1 VIEEETLPPELDV
14 PEFAVA
20 REPKLVACPE
30 EPIVTLYVCP
40 GVTE

>member
-1 VIEEETLPPELDV
+1 MEEVPPPELDD

-20 REPKLVACPE
+20 SDAKLVACPE

-40 GVTE
+40 GVTA

>member
-1 VIEEETLPPELDV
+1 VIVEEAPPPELDD

-20 REPKLVACPE
+20 REPKVVACPE